1 MLYSRDT
8 AGFNKGCEMENVL
21 ANLES
26 QVAPAAMAAGADE
39 GLKVGHM
46 NYGKELFDL
55 YVGDDSKDT
64 MVKAIVRM
72 ASALTCEQFRAEC
85 EKAQEIASSTDAA
98 CGFKAKDGAKG
109 TEKYGPKRRTI
120 NTRLSEAKQIFG
132 CAKLDLSKV
141 IERGYWSALQSA
153 KDTLG
158 EKGLKW
164 DGQKAATKE
173 QRIAQR
179 DNKESLEAFALAQ
192 KILPQHA
199 GESIKQWTERVA
211 IKAESLKEQMAVD
224 ELVEKI
230 KALHANGDYV
240 MSAVFEYIKDQ
251 GPDVMEECGKQLIA
265 EAAEDR
271 AEQDKKAASA
281 GDALV

>member
-1 MLYSRDT
+1 MD
-8 AGFNKGCEMENVL
+8 NVL

-26 QVAPAAMAAGADE
+26 QVAPAAVAAGASE
-39 GLKVGHM
+39 ALKTGHM

-64 MVKAIVRM
+64 MVKAIIRM
-72 ASALTCEQFRAEC
+72 ASALTCEQFRDEC
-85 EKAQEIASSTDAA
+85 EKAQEIASATDAA
-98 CGFKAKDGAKG
+98 CGFVAKQDAKG

-132 CAKLDLSKV
+132 CAKLDMSAV

-153 KDTLG
+153 KDTLAA
-158 EKGLKW
+158 KGVKW

-173 QRIAQR
+173 QRAAQR

-211 IKAESLKEQMAVD
+211 IKAEALKEQMIVD

-230 KALHANGDYV
+230 KNLHASGDYV

-251 GPDVMEECGKQLIA
+251 GADIMEECGKQLIA
-265 EAAEDR
+265 ESAEVR
-271 AEQDKKAASA
+271 ADQDKKAASA

>member
-1 MLYSRDT
+1 
-8 AGFNKGCEMENVL
+8 MENVI

-26 QVAPAAMAAGADE
+26 KVAPAAIAAGSTDS
-39 GLKVGHM
+39 LKTGHM

-72 ASALTCEQFRAEC
+72 ASALTCEQFRGEC
-85 EKAQEIASSTDAA
+85 EKAQEIASATDAA
-98 CGFKAKDGAKG
+98 CGFVAKEGAKG

-132 CAKLDLSKV
+132 CAKLDMSAV

-153 KDTLG
+153 KDALQG
-158 EKGLKW
+158 MGVKW

-173 QRIAQR
+173 QRAAQR
-179 DNKESLEAFALAQ
+179 DNKESLEAFAMAQ

-211 IKAESLKEQMAVD
+211 IKAEALKEQMIVD

-230 KALHANGDYV
+230 KNLHASGDYV

-251 GPDVMEECGKQLIA
+251 GADIMEECGKQLIA

-281 GDALV
+281 E

>member
-1 MLYSRDT
+1 MD
-8 AGFNKGCEMENVL
+8 NVL

-26 QVAPAAMAAGADE
+26 QVAPAAIAAGASE
-39 GLKVGHM
+39 GLKTGHM

-64 MVKAIVRM
+64 MVKAIIRM

-85 EKAQEIASSTDAA
+85 EKAQEIATSTDAA
-98 CGFKAKDGAKG
+98 CGFKAPEGAKG

-164 DGQKAATKE
+164 DGQKAPTKE
-173 QRIAQR
+173 QRAAQR

-211 IKAESLKEQMAVD
+211 IKAEALKEQMLVD
-224 ELVEKI
+224 DLVEKI
-230 KALHANGDYV
+230 KNLHPDVSYV
-240 MSAVFEYIKDQ
+240 MNAVFEYIKDQ
-251 GPDVMEECGKQLIA
+251 GPDIMEDCGKQLIA
-265 EAAEDR
+265 EAVEIR
-271 AEQDKKAASA
+271 ADQDKKAASA
-281 GDALV
+281 S